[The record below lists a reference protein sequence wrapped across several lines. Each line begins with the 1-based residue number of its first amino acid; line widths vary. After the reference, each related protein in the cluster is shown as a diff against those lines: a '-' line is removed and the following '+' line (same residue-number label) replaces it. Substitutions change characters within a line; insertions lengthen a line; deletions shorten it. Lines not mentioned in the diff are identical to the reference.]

1 MCVSFIGNTTE
12 MIAAFLGIVSYTP
25 PKKSFFD
32 NSRSAQSRPYLGLSR
47 SENLLSSHL
56 VVLKFATQLC
66 KTARSPQQR
75 FGNNNNNNEFS

>member
-32 NSRSAQSRPYLGLSR
+32 KGIVLC
-47 SENLLSSHL
+47 E
-56 VVLKFATQLC
+56 VVRA
-66 KTARSPQQR
+66 P
-75 FGNNNNNNEFS
+75 NH